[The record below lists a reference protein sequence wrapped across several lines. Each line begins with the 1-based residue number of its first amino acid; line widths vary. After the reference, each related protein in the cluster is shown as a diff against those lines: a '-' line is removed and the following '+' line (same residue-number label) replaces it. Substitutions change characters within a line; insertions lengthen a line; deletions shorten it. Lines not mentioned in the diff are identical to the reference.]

1 MGNDKGL
8 GGEPEGR
15 ESFSTLMEM
24 RVLVV
29 EDNARLSGVL
39 VRGLVEEGYAVD
51 ACADGE
57 EAVERAAVGGY
68 DLIVLD
74 VMLPRRDGISACAA
88 MRRAGVTAGILL
100 LTARDTLRDKV
111 AGLDAGADDYLTK
124 PFEFE
129 ELLARLR
136 SLLRRGQG
144 GEARLTLGDLTLD
157 PVSKR
162 AERAGRRLDLSAR
175 EYALLEFLLR
185 HPGQVLSRT
194 RIVEAVWQDDSAL
207 DGNIVDVYVSYL
219 RAKVDKPFGSP
230 LVHTVRGMGY
240 VLRAPEG

>member
-1 MGNDKGL
+1 
-8 GGEPEGR
+8 
-15 ESFSTLMEM
+15 M

-29 EDNARLSGVL
+29 EDNARLCGVL
-39 VRGLVEEGYAVD
+39 VRGLAEEGYAVD

-57 EAVERAAVGGY
+57 EAVERAVTGAY

-88 MRRAGVTAGILL
+88 MRRGGVSAGILL

-136 SLLRRGQG
+136 SLLRRGHA
-144 GEARLTLGDLTLD
+144 GEAILSMADLTLD
-157 PVSKR
+157 TARKR
-162 AERAGRRLDLSAR
+162 AERGGQRLDLSAR

-185 HPGQVLSRT
+185 HPEEVLSRT
-194 RIVEAVWQDDSAL
+194 RIVEAVWQDDAAL
-207 DGNIVDVYVSYL
+207 DGNIVDVYISYL
-219 RAKVDKPFGSP
+219 RAKVDKPFASP
-230 LVHTVRGMGY
+230 LIHTVRGMGY
-240 VLRAPEG
+240 VLRSPH